1 MKTATIIGATG
12 LIGNH
17 LLQLLIED
25 PSIEKINV
33 IVRKSLSVESPKI
46 TLRVIDFSDTAS
58 FKQALSGSDVVFCA
72 IGTTMKKV
80 KGDKQAYY
88 HIDYDIPVNAA
99 LFCKELGCSAFL
111 LVSAIGANSQSSN
124 FYLKLKGE
132 VENKI
137 RSLGIESVYFFRPSI
152 LTGNRK
158 EFRFGER
165 LGIAVMSAISFL
177 LPSAYKPIKA
187 ATVAR
192 AMLRAA
198 KNPSPGTHIHH
209 YKEMVG

>member
-33 IVRKSLSVESPKI
+33 IVRKPLSVESPKI
-46 TLRVIDFSDTAS
+46 TLRVIDFSDTVS
-58 FKQALSGSDVVFCA
+58 FKKALSGSDVVFCA

-88 HIDYDIPVNAA
+88 KIDYDIPVNAA
-99 LFCKELGCSAFL
+99 LFCKELGGSAFL

-137 RSLGIESVYFFRPSI
+137 GSLGIESVYFFRPSI
-152 LTGNRK
+152 LTGKRK

-198 KNPSPGTHIHH
+198 KKPSPGSNIWH
-209 YKEMVG
+209 YKEMVR